1 MTAIRPML
9 SATIDPL
16 VDPNVFSKLRF
27 PLYGSPKLDGIRA
40 ISIGGQLLSR
50 SGKPIPSVQARNM
63 FSHFNGLD
71 GELIYDHP
79 TITNVYNITQSYVMS
94 RFKEAKKDGHPCLR
108 FYVFDR
114 VNDKAFDERLASL
127 PAGDE
132 WLIPVKQTLIHNIE
146 ELLKFE
152 AECLNLGYEGI
163 MLKEPYGPY
172 KHGRSTFNEQ
182 YLMKLKRF
190 TEFEAPIVGFVEQMF
205 NKNEPVI
212 DALGYTERST
222 SKDGMFPADTLGKII
237 VRHND
242 EDLEI
247 SCGCM
252 DHAMR
257 KHVWRFMGDFIGKVV
272 VVRHFDVNLVGYK
285 PRFPR
290 FAKWSEPSFVGL
302 REDGR

>member
-1 MTAIRPML
+1 ML

-16 VDPNVFSKLRF
+16 VDPNVFNKLRF
-27 PLYGSPKLDGIRA
+27 PMYASPKLDGIRA
-40 ISIGGQLLSR
+40 ISINGKLLSR
-50 SGKPIPSVQARNM
+50 SGKHIPSIQARNM

-71 GELIYDHP
+71 GELIYDNP
-79 TITNVYNITQSYVMS
+79 TIPNVYNITQSYIMS
-94 RFKEAKKDGHPCLR
+94 QFKRAEKNGKPCLR

-114 VNDKAFDERLASL
+114 INSDPFNKRLESL
-127 PAGDE
+127 PVGDE
-132 WLIPVKQTLIHNIE
+132 WLIPVKQMMVNSID
-146 ELLKFE
+146 ELLE
-152 AECLNLGYEGI
+152 YENLCLKQNYEGI
-163 MLKEPYGPY
+163 MLKAPNGPY

-190 TEFEAPIVGFVEQMF
+190 SEFEAVIIGFVEQMY
-205 NKNEPVI
+205 NNNAPVI

-222 SKDGMFPADTLGKII
+222 AKEGMLPADTLGKLI
-237 VRHND
+237 VRYND
-242 EDLEI
+242 EDMEV
-247 SCGCM
+247 SCGVM

-257 KHVWRFMGDFIGKVV
+257 KHIWRNMSCFTGKVV

-290 FAKWSEPSFVGL
+290 FVGF